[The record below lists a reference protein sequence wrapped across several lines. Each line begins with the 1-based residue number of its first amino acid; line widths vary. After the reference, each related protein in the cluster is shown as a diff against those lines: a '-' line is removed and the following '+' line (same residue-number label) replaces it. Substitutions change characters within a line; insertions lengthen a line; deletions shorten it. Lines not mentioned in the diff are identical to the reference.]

1 MFFALPKNFF
11 KLWGPLIY
19 FTEDR
24 SSSSNYLINII
35 NYIFFP
41 SSPLQSGNHSY
52 LLFHYSP
59 SLITHKYNYTTV
71 KFDPCEEQWTQEISD
86 YSNDSDLNLNCLYSH
101 NKFSKVSTILYM
113 IQK

>member
-1 MFFALPKNFF
+1 MGSNNF
-11 KLWGPLIY
+11 LQV
-19 FTEDR
+19 
-24 SSSSNYLINII
+24 II
-35 NYIFFP
+35 S

-101 NKFSKVSTILYM
+101 NKFSKVSTILGIYDTKVIAFM
-113 IQK
+113 RDIFLILSNTL